1 MLLSSVCFA
10 LVNILVKILTNS
22 AELFP
27 DIQQYPVLQVVFFRS
42 IISLAICA
50 AIIKSRNIPF
60 WGNNK
65 KWLLIRGFAG
75 FTALSLFFFTL
86 KNLPLAISITV
97 QYLSPI
103 FTILF
108 AIFLQKEKFHPIR
121 WLFFLFA
128 LSGVVVIGYFKDP
141 NVDFNPWW
149 LLGGIIS
156 AVISG
161 IAYNAII
168 KCRDTDHPVTIVM
181 YFPLVA
187 APLTF
192 LACILTGYVIPVGIE
207 WLILLGI
214 GLLTQVAQVSMTR
227 SFHLD
232 KASRVTPIKY
242 IGAIYA
248 VAAGMFIFDENL
260 GFYSSLGIILI
271 LLGVLMNSLFR
282 EKWLTKS

>member
-22 AELFP
+22 ADLFP
-27 DIQQYPVLQVVFFRS
+27 TIQQYPVLEVVFFRS
-42 IISLAICA
+42 IVSLAICA
-50 AIIKSRNIPF
+50 AIIKARNLPF
-60 WGNNK
+60 FGYNK

-86 KNLPLAISITV
+86 KNLPLAISTTV

-108 AIFLQKEKFHPIR
+108 AIFLQKERFHPIR
-121 WLFFLFA
+121 WIFFFFA
-128 LSGVVVIGYFKDP
+128 LAGVVVIGYFKDS
-141 NVDFNPWW
+141 NMNFNTWW
-149 LLGGIIS
+149 LLGGIVS
-156 AVISG
+156 AIISG

-187 APLTF
+187 APITLI
-192 LACILTGYVIPVGIE
+192 LCIITGYVVPSGIE
-207 WLILLGI
+207 WIILVGI
-214 GLLTQVAQVSMTR
+214 GLLTQMAQVSMTR
-227 SFHLD
+227 AFHLD

-248 VAAGMFIFDENL
+248 VAAGLFIFDENL
-260 GFYSSLGIILI
+260 GLYSSIGIILI
-271 LLGVLMNSLFR
+271 LMGVLTNSLFK
-282 EKWLTKS
+282 ESWLKKN